1 VSDTDVLKGWCYV
14 CNTSIEADVQ
24 AHFDQE
30 HPAAPTAKPRVPMLS
45 WEHRLRNVRGDVDEL
60 LEETDP
66 TRLIAIIDGVLQ
78 ELYLVRARLSQM
90 KRNKEGI
97 NNGRS

>member
-1 VSDTDVLKGWCYV
+1 VSDTQVLKGWCYL

-30 HPAAPTAKPRVPMLS
+30 HQAPTVKPKEPMLS
-45 WEHRLRNVRGDVDEL
+45 WEHRTRNVLGELNGL

-66 TRLIAIIDGVLQ
+66 GRQIDIIDGVLKD
-78 ELYLVRARLSQM
+78 LYLVRARLAQLKGTPV
-90 KRNKEGI
+90 KRVKEG
-97 NNGRS
+97 